1 MHGAPVVEL
10 HTPSAPSRV
19 QKHKP
24 SFNLSRS
31 GPLGYSVWLV
41 LSSWCDYPIGNHLY
55 GDCRACSCAIPPETD
70 VRRGKKEGIS
80 NKTLGFSGSWSFI
93 YMHHLWYNQ
102 DRSWNYNWQCQHDV
116 SFSLSLAFCRS
127 NRKKWCLN
135 IGSECL
141 KKKTHKKTNKKW
153 SFKSA
158 LCIFRTQIVL
168 VKLRKKKKRDIW
180 KHICAEFIICGIRKM
195 KQTATQSTSVR
206 LTSNGGHYFRH
217 HLPSVCQ
224 VPIDTRWKVNGRW
237 ERKCFNA
244 ALPRVAC
251 VEERSHKYMWKK
263 GNK

>member
-1 MHGAPVVEL
+1 MS
-10 HTPSAPSRV
+10 T
-19 QKHKP
+19 
-24 SFNLSRS
+24 
-31 GPLGYSVWLV
+31 
-41 LSSWCDYPIGNHLY
+41 WCLF
-55 GDCRACSCAIPPETD
+55 
-70 VRRGKKEGIS
+70 
-80 NKTLGFSGSWSFI
+80 L
-93 YMHHLWYNQ
+93 
-102 DRSWNYNWQCQHDV
+102 
-116 SFSLSLAFCRS
+116 SLSLSVGA
-127 NRKKWCLN
+127 
-135 IGSECL
+135 IGRNGVWILAVSVS
-141 KKKTHKKTNKKW
+141 KKKHTKTNKKW

-168 VKLRKKKKRDIW
+168 VKLRKKKRRDIW